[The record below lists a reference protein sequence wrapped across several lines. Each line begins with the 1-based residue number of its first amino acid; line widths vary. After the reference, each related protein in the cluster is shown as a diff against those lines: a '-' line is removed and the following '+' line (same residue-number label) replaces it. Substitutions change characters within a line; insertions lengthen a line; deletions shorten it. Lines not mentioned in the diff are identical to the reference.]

1 MGDPGQRNVDIK
13 KKKIKKK
20 NKNRKNKIKHS
31 QRVGTIKGYLRRQIQ
46 ISNYVRN
53 DRSIYRQ
60 PILICLITTRS
71 FEEAIASVNHG

>member
-31 QRVGTIKGYLRRQIQ
+31 QRVGTIEGYLRRQIQ

-53 DRSIYRQ
+53 DRSIYR
-60 PILICLITTRS
+60 
-71 FEEAIASVNHG
+71 